1 MGKQPGTWMTPEDA
15 LTRFQGPGVSLLDLD
30 IKTQAEEAV
39 KRYGFEIGDLGF
51 LIREETICEVVKGFK
66 MFPIPN
72 TRSWMRG
79 WINLRGNLIPVYD
92 LSLLLGLT
100 EEAKYYE
107 NLLILDKQSKSVG
120 ILIDKLPKSCDVS
133 EWQKMTH
140 IPELQIDLTD
150 FVREIYRTDDRIWLD
165 LEHKSFFES
174 IKDSIA
180 I

>member
-1 MGKQPGTWMTPEDA
+1 METELGTWMTPEEA

-30 IKTQAEEAV
+30 LNAQVEKKI
-39 KRYGFEIGDLGF
+39 KRYGFEIGNLGF
-51 LIREETICEVVKGFK
+51 LINKETICEVVKGFK
-66 MFPIPN
+66 IFPIPN

-100 EEAKYYE
+100 EEPKHYE
-107 NLLILDKQSKSVG
+107 SLLILDKQSESIG
-120 ILIDKLPKSCDVS
+120 ILIDKLPKTCDVS
-133 EWQKMTH
+133 EWELITS
-140 IPELQIDLTD
+140 IPQLQVDLTD
-150 FVREIYRTDDRIWLD
+150 FIHNAYQAKDRVWLD
-165 LEHKSFFES
+165 LEHKGFVES

>member
-1 MGKQPGTWMTPEDA
+1 MEKQPGTWMTPEEA
-15 LTRFQGPGVSLLDLD
+15 LTRFQGPGISLLDLD
-30 IKTQAEEAV
+30 IQTQVDDDV

-51 LIREETICEVVKGFK
+51 LIKQETICEAVKGFK
-66 MFPIPN
+66 IFPIPN

-92 LSLLLGLT
+92 LALLLGLT
-100 EEAKYYE
+100 EEPKYYE
-107 NLLILDKQSKSVG
+107 NLLILDKQSESIG

-133 EWQKMTH
+133 HWQKMDH
-140 IPELQIDLTD
+140 IPQLQVNMTD
-150 FVREIYRTDDRIWLD
+150 YIRHAYQADDRIWLD

-174 IKDSIA
+174 IKDLIA